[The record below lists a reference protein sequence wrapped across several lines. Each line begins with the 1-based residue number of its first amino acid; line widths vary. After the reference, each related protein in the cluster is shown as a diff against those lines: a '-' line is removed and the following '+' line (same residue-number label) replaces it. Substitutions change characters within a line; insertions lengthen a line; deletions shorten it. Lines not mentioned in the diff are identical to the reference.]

1 MTYRVT
7 SEFYRMFGIGSME
20 ELPELPKYKL
30 DENEQIVLEEFQENK
45 PNEAP
50 MPEREEIEDNQE
62 EIKEEE

>member
-30 DENEQIVLEEFQENK
+30 DENEQIVLEELQNR

-50 MPEREEIEDNQE
+50 MPEREDLEEEQE

>member
-1 MTYRVT
+1 
-7 SEFYRMFGIGSME
+7 ME

-30 DENEQIVLEEFQENK
+30 DENEQIVLEEFQNR

-50 MPEREEIEDNQE
+50 MPEREDLEEEQE

>member
-30 DENEQIVLEEFQENK
+30 DENEQIVLEEFQNR

-50 MPEREEIEDNQE
+50 MPEREDLEEEQE
-62 EIKEEE
+62 EIKAEE

>member
-30 DENEQIVLEEFQENK
+30 DENEQIVLEEFQTR

-50 MPEREEIEDNQE
+50 MPRREDLEEKQE

>member
-30 DENEQIVLEEFQENK
+30 DENEQIVIDEVM
-45 PNEAP
+45 EAP
-50 MPEREEIEDNQE
+50 MPEREGVDFENKENE
-62 EIKEEE
+62 E

>member
-30 DENEQIVLEEFQENK
+30 YENEQIVLEEFQNR

-50 MPEREEIEDNQE
+50 MPEREDLEEEQE

>member
-7 SEFYRMFGIGSME
+7 SEVYRMFGIGSME

-30 DENEQIVLEEFQENK
+30 DENEQIVLEEFQNR

-50 MPEREEIEDNQE
+50 MPEREDLEEEQE